1 MRRRIAAILGSFI
14 LAACLLDPASGTLP
28 TYDPG
33 AFCSLAALLPAT
45 VHVQPEAD
53 PPTWIEGA
61 DGTRTNLEWPI
72 GFQLRVTGAV
82 AEVVD
87 PDGVVVARDGEELA
101 DAGGEGSARGEE
113 WFAVCSIGDRQ
124 YTTADP

>member
-1 MRRRIAAILGSFI
+1 MRHLAAGIVGSFVLGACQLGS
-14 LAACLLDPASGTLP
+14 AAGTLP

-45 VHVQPEAD
+45 IQVEPDAD

-61 DGTRTNLEWPI
+61 DGTRENLEWPI
-72 GFQLRVTGAV
+72 GFQLRVTGAM

-101 DAGGEGSARGEE
+101 DAGGGSSARGEE

-124 YTTADP
+124 YTAADP